1 MTGDGTGGEGR
12 SELEKFRAGSTWYDG
27 MDPEIDALRAPARRA
42 CWVHNTLDP
51 DARGAMAPEL
61 RDLLGAAE
69 GAFLEAPFH
78 CAYGFNLYLAPG
90 VYMNSGCVVLDC
102 AEVRIGA
109 RTMLGPQVKLLC
121 PEHHHDS
128 QLRGA
133 GQEIARPITLG
144 ADVWIGA
151 GAIVLGGVTIGDGAI
166 VAAGAV
172 VTRDVAPG
180 AKVAG
185 VPARAM

>member
-1 MTGDGTGGEGR
+1 MSKEGISQEGR
-12 SELEKFRAGSTWYDG
+12 SELEKFRAGGTWYDG

-42 CWVHNTLDP
+42 CWAHNTMDP
-51 DARGAMAPEL
+51 EARGAMAPEL
-61 RDLLGAAE
+61 RALLGDA
-69 GAFLEAPFH
+69 GSAFLEAPFH
-78 CAYGFNLYLAPG
+78 CVYGFNLSLG
-90 VYMNSGCVVLDC
+90 EDVYMNSGCVVLDC
-102 AEVRIGA
+102 APVRIGD

-121 PEHHHDS
+121 PEHHHDPK
-128 QLRGA
+128 LRGE
-133 GQEIARPITLG
+133 GQEIAWPITLG

-185 VPARAM
+185 VPARQM